1 MRHTLAAKGKILL
14 FVLCVLGL
22 FAGFLYRKYRPPWE
36 FYRELATVELGE
48 SKSLLGASGSG
59 QRYVKFKQ
67 LQGAGFNN
75 QAQEIHLFHHLAL
88 LTNRV
93 YVYQP
98 FMWRHRMELQPLS
111 GFLLGPTQGSLSSQ
125 VWDEVCPL
133 EKVKNVTFDA
143 EYEHRWK
150 QATEGLDG
158 PDECIYVENWIL
170 NWGFL
175 ESTAIHEIWPEYR
188 KYLHSH
194 YRWPSHIADM
204 IHRSQT
210 QLNLR
215 PEPSSTEGEPYLAL
229 HFRRG
234 DFEEH
239 CQHLARTNQSFTSWT
254 TLPEIQSTS
263 VFPPRLDPFTPSSVV
278 EHCYPDLRRIL
289 EAIDAQIRSRPHIR
303 AIYILHDGALGPH
316 TSIHSILSNS
326 ICIA

>member
-1 MRHTLAAKGKILL
+1 
-14 FVLCVLGL
+14 
-22 FAGFLYRKYRPPWE
+22 
-36 FYRELATVELGE
+36 
-48 SKSLLGASGSG
+48 
-59 QRYVKFKQ
+59 
-67 LQGAGFNN
+67 
-75 QAQEIHLFHHLAL
+75 
-88 LTNRV
+88 
-93 YVYQP
+93 
-98 FMWRHRMELQPLS
+98 MELQPLS
-111 GFLLGPTQGSLSSQ
+111 GFLLGPTQGSLSSE

-143 EYEHRWK
+143 EYEHRWR

-170 NWGFL
+170 NWGYVQCVFLHKLSFTLEESFL

-234 DFEEH
+234 IY
-239 CQHLARTNQSFTSWT
+239 S
-254 TLPEIQSTS
+254 
-263 VFPPRLDPFTPSSVV
+263 
-278 EHCYPDLRRIL
+278 
-289 EAIDAQIRSRPHIR
+289 IRS
-303 AIYILHDGALGPH
+303 IYL
-316 TSIHSILSNS
+316 
-326 ICIA
+326 